1 MDSRYEERPGAS
13 QAVDFGDAPGHL
25 RRRFI
30 VGLGLE
36 RQCLSGS
43 RPIET
48 AREPSLEVRYR
59 RKVHVDSAANDCGD
73 IEIGHREVVA
83 EQIFLLAYCRVEN
96 LERGH

>member
-1 MDSRYEERPGAS
+1 LDSQP
-13 QAVDFGDAPGHL
+13 VDFSDAPGHL
-25 RRRFI
+25 DRRFI

-48 AREPSLEVRYR
+48 AREPGLEVRYR
-59 RKVHVDSAANDCGD
+59 RKVHVDSAADDRGD

-83 EQIFLLAYCRVEN
+83 EQILFAWPLPRREP
-96 LERGH
+96 